1 MSLIIISKTPV
12 PSNEVDYSKVGLC
25 FIFWSF
31 HHHRHHEMV
40 VFASLLYCFGSAWFG
55 PFFGVFLCFDGF
67 CCFPVLK
74 EIRFY
79 IRIHGASCILINKC
93 HQTQYT
99 NIYECKHIL
108 ISKNNEMRT
117 PVLYIFSGM
126 KNILLFALFYL
137 CERRGRK
144 GTSLEFGGSKRKKKG
159 QAEGHT

>member
-1 MSLIIISKTPV
+1 MSLIIISKTPF

-31 HHHRHHEMV
+31 HHRHHEMV
-40 VFASLLYCFGSAWFG
+40 VLRRCCVASVRFGSVL
-55 PFFGVFLCFDGF
+55 FGVFLCFDGF

-99 NIYECKHIL
+99 NIHECIYIL
-108 ISKNNEMRT
+108 TSKNNEMRT
-117 PVLYIFSGM
+117 PFLYIFSGM
-126 KNILLFALFYL
+126 ENILLFALFYL
-137 CERRGRK
+137 CESRGRK
-144 GTSLEFGGSKRKKKG
+144 GTTSQIWRVRFQRSEGQKG
-159 QAEGHT
+159 TAT